1 MIILGISCFYHDS
14 ACAIIKDGIILYAS
28 QEERFTRIKHDFS
41 FPFQAIKNSLKFC
54 KYNLDKIDA
63 IVFYEK
69 PLLKIDRLIETSL
82 ATAPKGFNLFRK
94 FIPLWFKE
102 KLFQKTL

>member
-1 MIILGISCFYHDS
+1 MIFLFHFKLLKIV
-14 ACAIIKDGIILYAS
+14 
-28 QEERFTRIKHDFS
+28 
-41 FPFQAIKNSLKFC
+41 LKFC

-102 KLFQKTL
+102 KFFQKNLII

>member
-1 MIILGISCFYHDS
+1 MIFFSIS
-14 ACAIIKDGIILYAS
+14 
-28 QEERFTRIKHDFS
+28 S
-41 FPFQAIKNSLKFC
+41 FKNSLKFC

-69 PLLKIDRLIETSL
+69 PLLQIDHCKTSL

-94 FIPLWFKE
+94 LHFVV
-102 KLFQKTL
+102 